1 MTRTGTAARISGIG
15 GTAFG
20 RHEGADTLAL
30 MARAANAAIADAGVA
45 RGEVDGILVGYSTA
59 MPHLMLA
66 SVLAEHLGIQPGYAH
81 AVQMGGA
88 TGCGMVMLARL
99 LVASGQCNA
108 VLVVGGENRLTGQRS
123 RDDVIQT
130 LAQVGHPVY
139 EVPYGTT
146 IPGYYALLASQYM
159 HRYGLTEADLAE
171 MAVLMRDHAAEHPDA
186 QFRDP
191 ITVDDVMASR
201 PIAEPLKLL
210 DCCPI
215 SDGSQAV
222 LVTRPGLGR
231 TGPVIAGTGQA
242 HMAQH
247 LSMMTDIDDMGA
259 ARSAQQ
265 AFGEAGLTVRDVGVL
280 GVYDSFTI
288 TVTMLLEEIG
298 FSARG
303 AAPAEAK
310 AGRYGTGGLALNA
323 HGGLLSYGHPG
334 VAGGMAHLAE
344 VVAQMRGEAGARQK
358 AEVPEVGFVHGDGGV
373 LSAHVSLVLT
383 AEE

>member
-1 MTRTGTAARISGIG
+1 MTQAQITGIG
-15 GTAFG
+15 GTSFG
-20 RHEGADTLAL
+20 RHEGEDTLSL
-30 MARAANAAIADAGVA
+30 MAMAANGAIADAGVERNA
-45 RGEVDGILVGYSTA
+45 VDGILVGYSTA

-130 LAQVGHPVY
+130 LAQVGHPRY

-146 IPGYYALLASQYM
+146 IPGFYALLASQYM
-159 HRYGLTEADLAE
+159 QRFGQSEEDLAE
-171 MAVLMRDHAAEHPDA
+171 LAVLMRSHAARHPDA
-186 QFRDP
+186 QFRDLV
-191 ITVDDVMASR
+191 TVDDVMSSR
-201 PIAEPLKLL
+201 PIASPLKLM

-222 LVTRPGLGR
+222 LVTRKGLGR
-231 TGPVIAGTGQA
+231 AGPVIAGCGQA

-247 LSMMTDIDDMGA
+247 LSMMTDITDMGA
-259 ARSAQQ
+259 SRAAKQ
-265 AFGEAGLTVRDVGVL
+265 AFDQAGVTNGDVGVL
-280 GVYDSFTI
+280 GIYDSFTI

-298 FSARG
+298 FSDRG
-303 AAPAEAK
+303 GTADDVR
-310 AGRYGTGGLALNA
+310 AGRYGTAGMALNT

-344 VVAQMRGEAGARQK
+344 VVKQMRGEADDRQK
-358 AEVPEVGFVHGDGGV
+358 SERPDVGFVHGDGGV

-383 AEE
+383 AGE